1 MKKTMTI
8 LLMTLSFGSA
18 FAIWE
23 GPNGDQ
29 DCFGKK
35 GPNTFKKELKKKTA
49 SDDSFSKICGL
60 IIANSFS
67 GIPFIET
74 PEGEF
79 IEVSGVYP
87 EVYPYAEGCAYGKL
101 VITNHKKI
109 LKVSRYEFKK
119 EAP

>member
-29 DCFGKK
+29 DCFG
-35 GPNTFKKELKKKTA
+35 NTFKKELKKRFI

-60 IIANSFS
+60 IIANGFS

-79 IEVSGVYP
+79 IEVSGLYP
-87 EVYPYAEGCAYGKL
+87 KVYPYAEGCAYGKL
-101 VITNHKKI
+101 VTKDHKKI
-109 LKVSRYEFKK
+109 LKVSRYVFNK